1 MKSVFVL
8 LAFALAVTFASAQAI
23 AYNQPAAAIKAK
35 QVLLNDFA
43 FDLSNEQRASLML
56 AWPNLNFDRKANEE
70 TLRDSSLLFVQVEA
84 LDQKRQRIV
93 IYKGGKGLVPAQ
105 RGSLPKGASV
115 LAGLTV
121 EQGSIKPELL
131 PTYMLALRDMLE
143 LGANH
148 SSARHALAMK
158 SDLEWLALKK
168 TVYID
173 SLHLA
178 DFFRNQEGLAKLGI
192 DNVVYANYL
201 DVAETLGKK
210 VDEKSKGLWVTR
222 QLVTYGKEEYV
233 QTYIFNLNK
242 GLQFF
247 VEEPRVKYGSFEIAK
262 NYLMHLFRP
271 ERGEP
276 IKDPDLLDKQG
287 LAVQRQF

>member
-1 MKSVFVL
+1 MKSVFVS
-8 LAFALAVTFASAQAI
+8 LAFLLAVTAVRAQAI
-23 AYNQPAAAIKAK
+23 TYNQPEEAIKAK
-35 QVLLNDFA
+35 QVVVSDFG
-43 FDLSNEQRASLML
+43 FDLSNEQQTSLKL
-56 AWPNLNFDRKANEE
+56 TWPSLNFDRKCNVES
-70 TLRDSSLLFVQVEA
+70 LRDSSLLFVQVEA

-93 IYKGGKGLVPAQ
+93 VYKGGKGLVSAR
-105 RGSLPKGASV
+105 RGSLPNGASV
-115 LAGLTV
+115 LACLTV
-121 EQGSIKPELL
+121 EQGSIKPQLV
-131 PTYMLALRDMLE
+131 PTYLLALRDMLD
-143 LGANH
+143 LGFNH
-148 SSARHALAMK
+148 ASDRHARAMK
-158 SDLEWLALKK
+158 SDLEWLALNN

-173 SLHLA
+173 SLHLS

-210 VDEKSKGLWVTR
+210 ADEKSKGLWVTR
-222 QLVTYGKEEYV
+222 QLVTYGKQEYV

-276 IKDPDLLDKQG
+276 IKDPDLLDKPDFV
-287 LAVQRQF
+287 VQRQF